1 MCSGFSTMRRIYL
14 INEDITRAKTFY
26 LVYLSFLLSSCSL
39 WFFFRGTTGAKVTGL
54 WQCWCHS
61 ASRLSQCWQHTLWKL
76 PANGCLS
83 TAETCQPMSAQAKNL
98 PTNDCWT
105 LYLANYACQ
114 ITGCS
119 FFLLNWELMDFREFW
134 MDGEFPAQFQ
144 GEKKKVLHV
153 VPLSVSSD

>member
-1 MCSGFSTMRRIYL
+1 MRTLHAWKLSTLFIFPFSCHHALY
-14 INEDITRAKTFY
+14 
-26 LVYLSFLLSSCSL
+26 VS
-39 WFFFRGTTGAKVTGL
+39 FFRGTTGAKVTGL

-144 GEKKKVLHV
+144 GEKKKSFM
-153 VPLSVSSD
+153 LSHFQFPAISAQFLFPEHF

>member
-1 MCSGFSTMRRIYL
+1 MTTLHARTLSTLFIFPFSCHHVLY
-14 INEDITRAKTFY
+14 
-26 LVYLSFLLSSCSL
+26 VS
-39 WFFFRGTTGAKVTGL
+39 FFRGTTGPKVTGL
-54 WQCWCHS
+54 WQRWCHS

-134 MDGEFPAQFQ
+134 MDAEFPAQFQ
-144 GEKKKVLHV
+144 REKKVLHV